1 MSSPFPFEEEA
12 QTNAM
17 RGEWNPWQ
25 GPAEPHWYSGMGF
38 NDESHYLGPFG
49 RALDAAGA
57 GAAKGEAVL
66 GGLIHQAQQPDSA
79 PSQGFE
85 QPDTKPA
92 FPELGSAIAADAK
105 MRVQAMTP
113 NPTTTGSAVQLLHGL
128 VSGFTEMSIGGL
140 AAGPGGAATVVGS
153 SEGLQRYHD
162 LIDAGVD
169 DATARKSALLAGG
182 TAAAGALVPAGVGA
196 TLAAKVTSGAI
207 GNTAFG
213 IANRYADHK
222 ILESAGYPEM
232 AAQQKIIDG
241 TQIITDLILGASFGG
256 LAHLHGPEVEALRNA
271 PGARDAALTANLAI
285 RDRKSAPG
293 IAADPEAANAH
304 QAALETS
311 IADLMQGKQ
320 VDVSDSGV
328 TSAKFVERP
337 ESRVPEIETA
347 VREAIKETGLF
358 GEANERDVDAIL
370 DGRPIETAPI
380 EAENPVE
387 PAQDRTQEMSGY
399 ILFRGSGEAGYPL
412 VLDREQMMRNRLE
425 NAKPLNQ
432 EGLSDEH
439 NNAFTEAFNKEAR
452 DSFDEKGI
460 FTGKPF
466 QVTNARGVYHFDT
479 LDAARR
485 FAETH
490 GMRSGKRRQLTEE
503 SALQN
508 KASEPE
514 SIKTASAALAREGE
528 ATAEQAPEA
537 ETVAKVLEQNPD
549 LTIPDENGQPV
560 SAREAMDKANEEVA
574 TTRKESTIAA
584 KAAITCYMRKGN

>member
-1 MSSPFPFEEEA
+1 MSSPFPFEEES

-17 RGEWNPWQ
+17 RGEWNPWK
-25 GPAEPHWYSGMGF
+25 GPAEPHWYSGLGF

-207 GNTAFG
+207 GNTVFG

-232 AAQQKIIDG
+232 AAQQKVIDG
-241 TQIITDLILGASFGG
+241 TQVITDLILGASFGA

-285 RDRKSAPG
+285 RDRESAPG
-293 IAADPEAANAH
+293 IPADPEAANAH
-304 QAALETS
+304 QSALESS
-311 IADLMQGKQ
+311 IADMMQGKA
-320 VDVSDSGV
+320 VDISDSGV

-337 ESRVPEIETA
+337 ESRAPEIETA
-347 VREAIKETGLF
+347 AREVIQETGLF
-358 GEANERDVDAIL
+358 GEANEREIDAL
-370 DGRPIETAPI
+370 LQGREIEPREEPA
-380 EAENPVE
+380 ARQPVE
-387 PAQDRTQEMSGY
+387 PVEAAPRE
-399 ILFRGSGEAGYPL
+399 GEPPAA
-412 VLDREQMMRNRLE
+412 
-425 NAKPLNQ
+425 AKP
-432 EGLSDEH
+432 
-439 NNAFTEAFNKEAR
+439 AEA
-452 DSFDEKGI
+452 
-460 FTGKPF
+460 KP
-466 QVTNARGVYHFDT
+466 
-479 LDAARR
+479 
-485 FAETH
+485 
-490 GMRSGKRRQLTEE
+490 
-503 SALQN
+503 
-508 KASEPE
+508 
-514 SIKTASAALAREGE
+514 GE

-549 LTIPDENGQPV
+549 LTIPDENGEPV
-560 SAREAMDKANEEVA
+560 SAREAMEKANEEVA

-584 KAAITCYMRKGN
+584 KAAITCYMRRGN